1 MAIFSVEIA
10 DEDVGRVI
18 DAVCA
23 NYSYQD
29 QVISDNNQLI
39 TNPESKFQF
48 ANRMVRKFLSDHVKK
63 YELDVAKQQLE
74 DQLAEI
80 IINDPAI

>member
-10 DEDVGRVI
+10 NEDVNRVI

-39 TNPESKFQF
+39 ANPESKFQF
-48 ANRMVRKFLSDHVKK
+48 ANRMVRRFLSDHVKK

-80 IINDPAI
+80 TINDPAI